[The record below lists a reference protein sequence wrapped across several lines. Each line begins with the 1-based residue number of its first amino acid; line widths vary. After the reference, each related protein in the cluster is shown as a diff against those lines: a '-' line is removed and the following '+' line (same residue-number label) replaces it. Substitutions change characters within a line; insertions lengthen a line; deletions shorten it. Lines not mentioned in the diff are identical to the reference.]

1 MYVKLIRKTIL
12 NDSQFNLIVFLTIF
26 MALASEYFYR
36 LVRDL
41 PVRPVVQGDVT
52 DKSGSSLALEKGR
65 TKLTGLIRLFVIGAF
80 VSCFSLFIR

>member
-1 MYVKLIRKTIL
+1 
-12 NDSQFNLIVFLTIF
+12 